1 MLSTYTLIY
10 TSPNAKPRAAR
21 CNTVATSPPR
31 SISLAYQCMRLSTA
45 KQCRTVLDITNKP
58 KRLASGGHITQQFAT
73 LVPKREWVNSPGW
86 TTTAS
91 VGTRY
96 LFHMWDLLI
105 RICSCWARLAQE
117 KDAAA
122 HVEHRTPIYPS
133 SQSTGPSRSQHNTT
147 ASTSSNI
154 HINAVGSWER
164 DQCRGCLAG
173 MPCWYALLVGVSR
186 VNVATKLC
194 TTAQAFACCFGAIH
208 TIPIS
213 LHGNHRANIRG
224 KAAQTSASRATS
236 FSSPW
241 RNHHGAR
248 QIPIFHAG
256 NYSREQCRAM

>member
-45 KQCRTVLDITNKP
+45 KQCRAVLAATNKP

-154 HINAVGSWER
+154 HINAVGPWEG

-173 MPCWYALLVGVSR
+173 VRVSR
-186 VNVATKLC
+186 QCGHQALHNRAGLC
-194 TTAQAFACCFGAIH
+194 VLLWRNPHHPNFSAWQPPRTYQRKGSTAH
-208 TIPIS
+208 
-213 LHGNHRANIRG
+213 
-224 KAAQTSASRATS
+224 TSAS
-236 FSSPW
+236 
-241 RNHHGAR
+241 
-248 QIPIFHAG
+248 
-256 NYSREQCRAM
+256 